1 MTEVLYVTPFLIAI
15 ALLIIMAS
23 GSTDPSRPDD
33 AFPIASA
40 EPLAKLMR
48 LRSVVVLGVIGALAT
63 YGLVTEDL
71 VIMMKFS
78 SPVFAL
84 VVLLALARWVEA
96 VRALRFVRRDGALAE
111 RWGDV
116 IVIRHG
122 IERVIV
128 HANPWLVKRARERA
142 IPRASVDLQ

>member
-1 MTEVLYVTPFLIAI
+1 MIEVLYVTPFLIAI

-23 GSTDPSRPDD
+23 GSPDPSRPDD
-33 AFPIASA
+33 AFPVASA
-40 EPLAKLMR
+40 EYLAKLMR
-48 LRSVVVLGVIGALAT
+48 LRSVIALGVIGALAT

-84 VVLLALARWVEA
+84 VVLLAIARWIEA
-96 VRALRFVRRDGALAE
+96 VLALRMLRNDGVLAE

-122 IERVIV
+122 ADRQIV
-128 HANPWLVKRARERA
+128 HANAWLVKRARARA
-142 IPRASVDLQ
+142 IPRATL